1 MYARKAFRKGGGD
14 MQKIV
19 SVKGCLG
26 VICFLVF
33 FVGCGGTTSSFNEC
47 EVPTLDKEEINSSRS
62 ISGVISTDAN
72 NIVCD
77 DIASVEAIAED
88 GFSSSA
94 DVQDDCSFT
103 LLVQDGYAYSLRF
116 LNSDGD
122 EEGVLVDD
130 EGYLLPVAID
140 NSNIEFGDIIVEDG
154 IAEIEAGAESF
165 KKEEIATYSCDDFG
179 VEDRG
184 RGLCKNVSRSDEAV
198 EMEDDEGDRKRGNR
212 RPNARNRVLNNERDE
227 DAKEERG
234 RNNRDEEA
242 EENRGRNRSDRDEEA
257 QEERSKGGNNRSDR
271 DEEVEEE
278 KNRGRNRSDRD
289 EEAQEERSRGRNR
302 SKSK

>member
-72 NIVCD
+72 NIVCG

-165 KKEEIATYSCDDFG
+165 KKEEIATFSCDDFG

-184 RGLCKNVSRSDEAV
+184 RGICKNASRSDGAM
-198 EMEDDEGDRKRGNR
+198 EMEDEEGDRKRGNR
-212 RPNARNRVLNNERDE
+212 RYNARNRVLDNERDDE
-227 DAKEERG
+227 AEEERG
-234 RNNRDEEA
+234 RNRSNRDDEAEEERSRGRNRSNRDEEA
-242 EENRGRNRSDRDEEA
+242 EEERSRGRNRSDRDEEA
-257 QEERSKGGNNRSDR
+257 EEERK
-271 DEEVEEE
+271 
-278 KNRGRNRSDRD
+278 RNRNRN
-289 EEAQEERSRGRNR
+289 RSRGRNR